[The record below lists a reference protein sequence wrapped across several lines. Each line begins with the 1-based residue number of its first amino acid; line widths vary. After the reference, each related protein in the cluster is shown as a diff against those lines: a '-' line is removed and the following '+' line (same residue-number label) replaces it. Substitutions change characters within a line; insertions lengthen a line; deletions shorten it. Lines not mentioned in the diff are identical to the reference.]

1 MRREERTCMTE
12 AGKKRK
18 NGIFIYGLVICSIL
32 AYLGVFTLINMH
44 TLERF
49 CNSDVYADM
58 QVAKRMWEQKTLFPE
73 GWIFGNQ
80 FYVVATP
87 VLAAVFYGITGNIN
101 VAMGLAT
108 EMMTVLIFLSL
119 FWMLRSFVN
128 DQLSYLVCCLL
139 LLASGISPNGPY
151 ALNVLLFFTQAS
163 FYACYLITMF
173 IVFGD
178 YVRAVHSAKI
188 RLFAWLLSLVLCFA
202 TGMQSLRQTVVM
214 VLPIMACECFLA
226 LRRVLQHKKP
236 WDKTNLGSAIRAVS
250 YGLANVAG
258 KMTMDSLNVPND
270 SIYGQM
276 RMLPLR
282 EWLPRMQPVKD
293 AFANISGLDYIVLG
307 EAGILFT
314 VASLFWIGLV
324 IAAAVLWLGRI
335 NRQETDL
342 ELCWLLCLVGMIG
355 VILSTVVLDITLRGM
370 YLFTW
375 YPLLGLSAVLLLNR
389 LSPKLRAGLISLIC
403 ALSLGSLYECY
414 VPNAERILFHQDT
427 AASLMCDW
435 AMENGYEYI
444 YGDYWGTAPQIAV
457 YAEGE
462 IEAGSWHTTN
472 NIFVAEKFNT
482 PQDIYGAEENKK
494 AIYVFTS
501 DDEQYGLRAAKER
514 EITLEKVAEFGIYY
528 GYTSPEPLM
537 DVQNIFGKNS

>member
-1 MRREERTCMTE
+1 MAE
-12 AGKKRK
+12 AGKEQKGRRSR
-18 NGIFIYGLVICSIL
+18 IFVYGLVICCIL
-32 AYLGVFTLINMH
+32 AYLGVFALINLH
-44 TLERF
+44 TLDRF

-58 QVAKRMWEQKTLFPE
+58 QVAKRMWEQKTLFPD

-80 FYVVATP
+80 FYVIATP

-108 EMMTVLIFLSL
+108 EVMTVLIFLSL
-119 FWMLRSFVN
+119 FWMLRSFVS
-128 DQLSYLVCCLL
+128 DKLSYLVCCLL
-139 LLASGISPNGPY
+139 LLASGISPDGPY

-178 YVRAVHSAKI
+178 YVRAVHSAKA
-188 RLFAWLLSLVLCFA
+188 RWFTWLLSLALCFA

-214 VLPIMACECFLA
+214 VLPIIACECFLA

-236 WDKTNLGSAIRAVS
+236 WDRTNLGSAIRAVS
-250 YGLANVAG
+250 YAVANIAG
-258 KMTMDSLNVPND
+258 KMTMDRLDVPND

-276 RMLPLR
+276 QIIPLQ
-282 EWLPRMQPVKD
+282 EWFARLVPVKD
-293 AFANISGLDYIVLG
+293 AFAEISGLDYMFLG
-307 EAGILFT
+307 DAGILFT
-314 VASLFWIGLV
+314 VSVLFWILLV
-324 IAAAVLWLGRI
+324 IAAAVMWLGRI

-355 VILSTVVLDITLRGM
+355 VILSTVVLNITIRGI

-375 YPLLGLSAVLLLNR
+375 YPLLGLSAVILLNR
-389 LSPKLRAGLISLIC
+389 LSPKLQMGLITLIC
-403 ALSLGSLYECY
+403 ALSMGSLYECY
-414 VPNAERILFHQDT
+414 VPSAERILFHQDT

-435 AMENGYEYI
+435 AMENGYEYV

-457 YAEGE
+457 CAEGDL
-462 IEAGSWHTTN
+462 EAGSWHSTN
-472 NIFVAEKFNT
+472 NIFIAEKFNT
-482 PQDIYGAEENKK
+482 PQDIYGAEENAK
-494 AIYVFTS
+494 ALYVFT
-501 DDEQYGLRAAKER
+501 DADEQYGLRAAEER
-514 EITLEKVAEFGIYY
+514 GITLEKVAEFGIYY

-537 DVQNIFGKNS
+537 DTQKNLWKNP

>member
-1 MRREERTCMTE
+1 MAE
-12 AGKKRK
+12 AGKEQKGRRSR
-18 NGIFIYGLVICSIL
+18 IFVYGLVICCIL
-32 AYLGVFTLINMH
+32 AYLGVFALINLH
-44 TLERF
+44 TLDRF

-58 QVAKRMWEQKTLFPE
+58 QVARRMWEQKTLFPD

-80 FYVVATP
+80 FYVIATP

-108 EMMTVLIFLSL
+108 EVMTVLIFLSL
-119 FWMLRSFVN
+119 FWMLRSFVS
-128 DQLSYLVCCLL
+128 DKLSYLVCCLL
-139 LLASGISPNGPY
+139 LLASGISPDGPY

-178 YVRAVHSAKI
+178 YVRAVHSAKT
-188 RLFAWLLSLVLCFA
+188 RWFTWLLSLALCFA

-214 VLPIMACECFLA
+214 VLPIIACECFLA

-236 WDKTNLGSAIRAVS
+236 WDRTNLGSAIRAVS
-250 YGLANVAG
+250 YAVANIAG
-258 KMTMDSLNVPND
+258 KMTMDRLDVPND

-276 RMLPLR
+276 QIIPLR
-282 EWLPRMQPVKD
+282 EWLDRLVPVKD
-293 AFANISGLDYIVLG
+293 AFAEISGLDYMFLG
-307 EAGILFT
+307 DAGILFT
-314 VASLFWIGLV
+314 VSVLFWILLV
-324 IAAAVLWLGRI
+324 IAAAVMWLGRI

-355 VILSTVVLDITLRGM
+355 VILSTVVLNITIRGI

-375 YPLLGLSAVLLLNR
+375 YPLLGLSAVILLNR
-389 LSPKLRAGLISLIC
+389 LSPKLQMGLITLIC
-403 ALSLGSLYECY
+403 ALSMGSLYECY
-414 VPNAERILFHQDT
+414 VPSAERILFHQDT

-435 AMENGYEYI
+435 AMENGYEYV

-457 YAEGE
+457 CAEGDL
-462 IEAGSWHTTN
+462 EAGSWHTTN
-472 NIFVAEKFNT
+472 NIFIAEKFNT
-482 PQDIYGAEENKK
+482 PQDIYGAEENAK
-494 AIYVFTS
+494 ALYVFT
-501 DDEQYGLRAAKER
+501 DADEQYGLRAAEER
-514 EITLEKVAEFGIYY
+514 GIILEKVAEFGIYY

-537 DVQNIFGKNS
+537 DTQKNLWRNP

>member
-1 MRREERTCMTE
+1 MAE
-12 AGKKRK
+12 AGKEQKGRRSR
-18 NGIFIYGLVICSIL
+18 IFVYGLVICCIL
-32 AYLGVFTLINMH
+32 AYLGVFALINLH
-44 TLERF
+44 TLDRF

-58 QVAKRMWEQKTLFPE
+58 QVARRMWEQKTLFPD

-80 FYVVATP
+80 FYVIATP

-108 EMMTVLIFLSL
+108 EVMTVLIFLSL
-119 FWMLRSFVN
+119 FWMLRSFVS
-128 DQLSYLVCCLL
+128 DKLSYLVCCLL
-139 LLASGISPNGPY
+139 LLASGISPDGPY

-178 YVRAVHSAKI
+178 YVRAVHSAKA
-188 RLFAWLLSLVLCFA
+188 RWFTWLLSLALCFA

-214 VLPIMACECFLA
+214 VLPIIACECFLA

-236 WDKTNLGSAIRAVS
+236 WDRTNLGSAIRAVS
-250 YGLANVAG
+250 YAVANIAG
-258 KMTMDSLNVPND
+258 KMTMDRLDVPND

-276 RMLPLR
+276 QIIPLQ
-282 EWLPRMQPVKD
+282 EWFARLVPVKD
-293 AFANISGLDYIVLG
+293 AFAEISGLDYMFLG
-307 EAGILFT
+307 HAGILFT
-314 VASLFWIGLV
+314 VSMLFWILLV
-324 IAAAVLWLGRI
+324 IAAAVMWLGRI

-355 VILSTVVLDITLRGM
+355 VILSTVVLNITIRGI

-375 YPLLGLSAVLLLNR
+375 YPLLGLSAVILLNR
-389 LSPKLRAGLISLIC
+389 LSPKLQMGLITLIC
-403 ALSLGSLYECY
+403 ALSMGSLYECY
-414 VPNAERILFHQDT
+414 VPSAERILFHQDT

-435 AMENGYEYI
+435 AMENGYEYV

-457 YAEGE
+457 CAEGDL
-462 IEAGSWHTTN
+462 EAGSWHSTN
-472 NIFVAEKFNT
+472 NIFIAEKFNT
-482 PQDIYGAEENKK
+482 PQDIYGAEENAK
-494 AIYVFTS
+494 ALYVFT
-501 DDEQYGLRAAKER
+501 DADEQYGLRAAEER
-514 EITLEKVAEFGIYY
+514 GITLEKVAEFGIYY

-537 DVQNIFGKNS
+537 DTQKNLWKNP